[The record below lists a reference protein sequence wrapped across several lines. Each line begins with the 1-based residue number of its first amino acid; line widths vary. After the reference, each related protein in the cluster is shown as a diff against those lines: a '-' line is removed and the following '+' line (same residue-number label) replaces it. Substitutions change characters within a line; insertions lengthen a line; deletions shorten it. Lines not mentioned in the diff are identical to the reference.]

1 MSVEC
6 RGCGAE
12 LIGEVNRCWN
22 CGCEIS
28 PKDLLPA
35 PPAAIATLPPD
46 SAAPAST
53 PQLNSPLATNEF
65 TDVGA
70 ESADSESADSESAD
84 SESADSENADS
95 ESADSETAVLE
106 DIGQEPVDA
115 ILVETTS
122 LFDEPDSLESASPF
136 MSPVATRAIRI
147 PTYRNPYLGNV
158 CGWTA
163 VCLGVVAWLISV
175 TFTLG
180 AAILALIGVIVASI
194 GIRTSPSRSRIGMV
208 LCALAL
214 LTGVIAL
221 GLRAYVDRYGHY
233 PWGDDADASPSAL
246 PLIDEDF
253 DEWE

>member
-84 SESADSENADS
+84 SE
-95 ESADSETAVLE
+95 TAVLE

-136 MSPVATRAIRI
+136 MSPVATRAIRV

-208 LCALAL
+208 LCTLAL